1 MAKAARAS
9 PVFDVCFF
17 LLVFAVVDHLWL
29 YFARFWSVHNVQA
42 IFFTFIKTHLHPELP
57 QLVPLPS
64 SFHQVKKNGTE
75 LLTVNSEPD
84 WIRLDRIHRNFFT
97 DS

>member
-42 IFFTFIKTHLHPELP
+42 FFFTFIKTHLHPELSP
-57 QLVPLPS
+57 ASAS
-64 SFHQVKKNGTE
+64 SKFISPGKEEWN
-75 LLTVNSEPD
+75 
-84 WIRLDRIHRNFFT
+84 
-97 DS
+97 